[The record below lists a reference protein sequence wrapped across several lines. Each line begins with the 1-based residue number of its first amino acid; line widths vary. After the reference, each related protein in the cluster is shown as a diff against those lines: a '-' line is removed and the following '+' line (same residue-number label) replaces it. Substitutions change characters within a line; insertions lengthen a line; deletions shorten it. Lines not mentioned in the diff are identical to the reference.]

1 MHNTYAHHP
10 WMVSRSQTSQAS
22 PVARRP
28 TNVSLPERLVEEAKA
43 LGVNISRASEMGVL
57 EAVRAERERRWRSE
71 NREAIAA
78 YNDWIEEHG
87 IPLAEFRQF

>member
-1 MHNTYAHHP
+1 
-10 WMVSRSQTSQAS
+10 MVTLIPPTNPPS

-57 EAVRAERERRWRSE
+57 EAVKTERERRWRAE

-78 YNDWIEEHG
+78 YNLWIEEHG
-87 IPLAEFRQF
+87 IPLADFRQF

>member
-1 MHNTYAHHP
+1 
-10 WMVSRSQTSQAS
+10 MVSLPPRTSQAS
-22 PVARRP
+22 PLARRP

-57 EAVRAERERRWRSE
+57 DAVRIERERRWRAE
-71 NREAIAA
+71 NREAIKA